1 MKKTRSQNNR
11 LQLQEV
17 TDLFMTRNKIIKNSK
32 YYNRLYSTKP
42 NSINMSSS
50 LSKDIT
56 NNLFPSSPNNNIT
69 NINNNININNKSKFN
84 IPKKR
89 IFSSKKKML

>member
-56 NNLFPSSPNNNIT
+56 NNLFLSSPNNNIT
-69 NINNNININNKSKFN
+69 NINNNINLISQ
-84 IPKKR
+84 KKGYFLPR
-89 IFSSKKKML
+89 KKCYGQK